1 MGACGDCPSCRW
13 LAGNNH
19 PDFRHIRPE
28 AEIEADGEGSATE
41 KRKASRQIR
50 IDQIRE
56 LEDFVFIG
64 SHRGGARVAVIE
76 PADAMTA
83 SAQHALLKI
92 LEEPSLG
99 VYFILVT
106 SRIRALLPTILSRCR
121 VMKLPKPDL
130 AEANQWLARI
140 GETEALELLS
150 LVGGA
155 PLLAQAE
162 SQSGRAAAFGAVVAA
177 LAEPGEDPLSLA
189 ARWERQLQLKDD
201 AGLSM
206 ESLIDIVQKWVLE
219 LVQRK
224 LAGRGRYFTDRSRVV
239 EQLAGRATA
248 VGLIRCYNDLVKM
261 RALASHPLNPKLY
274 LEELAER
281 YLHAIAG
288 GKAVRG

>member
-162 SQSGRAAAFGAVVAA
+162 SQSGRAAAIRAVVAG
-177 LAEPGEDPLSLA
+177 LAGPGSDPLGLA
-189 ARWERQLQLKDD
+189 SRWEGHLQLKDET
-201 AGLSM
+201 GLSM
-206 ESLIDIVQKWVLE
+206 ETLIDIVQKWVLE
-219 LVQRK
+219 LAQWK
-224 LAGRGRYFTDRSRVV
+224 LAGRSRYFSSHSGVI

-248 VGLIRCYNDLVKM
+248 GGLIRCYNDLVKM